1 MCNCYPGKE
10 EDAKVIQ
17 TIADSMASSNNN
29 NTVGYTECIAV
40 TFRNK
45 SQTALNGTGQ
55 GWMVVLEYAVVPCVN
70 EIATS
75 ICEVRVYEQ
84 VGRPGFVKSWF
95 GKR

>member
-1 MCNCYPGKE
+1 MMCNCFPGKE
-10 EDAKVIQ
+10 EDSEVNQ
-17 TIADSMASSNNN
+17 TIVDSMTSNNSN

-55 GWMVVLEYAVVPCVN
+55 DWMVVLEYTVVPCVN

-84 VGRPGFVKSWF
+84 VGSPSCVKSWF
-95 GKR
+95 G

>member
-1 MCNCYPGKE
+1 MCNCFPGKE
-10 EDAKVIQ
+10 EDSKVNQ
-17 TIADSMASSNNN
+17 TIVDSMNSSAN

-45 SQTALNGTGQ
+45 SQTALNSTGED
-55 GWMVVLEYAVVPCVN
+55 WMVVLEYTVVPCVN

-84 VGRPGFVKSWF
+84 VGRPGFVKTWL
-95 GKR
+95 GLR

>member
-10 EDAKVIQ
+10 EDSEVNK
-17 TIADSMASSNNN
+17 TIVDSMTSNNSL
-29 NTVGYTECIAV
+29 GYTECIAV

-45 SQTALNGTGQ
+45 SQTALNGTGED
-55 GWMVVLEYAVVPCVN
+55 WMVVLEYTVVPCVN

-84 VGRPGFVKSWF
+84 VGRPGFVKT
-95 GKR
+95 

>member
-1 MCNCYPGKE
+1 MCKRFPGKE
-10 EDAKVIQ
+10 EDSEVNK
-17 TIADSMASSNNN
+17 TIVDSMTSNNTN

-40 TFRNK
+40 TFRNN

-55 GWMVVLEYAVVPCVN
+55 DWMVDLEYTVVPCVN

-84 VGRPGFVKSWF
+84 VGRPGFVKTWL
-95 GKR
+95 GLR

>member
-1 MCNCYPGKE
+1 MCNCFPGKE
-10 EDAKVIQ
+10 EDSEVNQ
-17 TIADSMASSNNN
+17 TIVDSMTSNNSN

-45 SQTALNGTGQ
+45 SQTALNSTGQ
-55 GWMVVLEYAVVPCVN
+55 DWMVVLEYTVVPCVN

-84 VGRPGFVKSWF
+84 VGCPGFVKSWF
-95 GKR
+95 GIR

>member
-1 MCNCYPGKE
+1 MCNRFPGKE
-10 EDAKVIQ
+10 EDSKVNQ
-17 TIADSMASSNNN
+17 TIVDSMTNSNTN

-45 SQTALNGTGQ
+45 SQTALNGTGED
-55 GWMVVLEYAVVPCVN
+55 WMVVLEYTVVPCVN

-84 VGRPGFVKSWF
+84 VGSPSFVKSWF
-95 GKR
+95 GIR